1 MNIIKDIK
9 KLHVGKVTENAYMRD
24 YTTYKVGGKVI
35 CIVYPEDE
43 QSLIKLLCYIKANE
57 IKYKIIGNGSNVIFN
72 DSGFNGVII
81 KLDNFNN
88 LNIINNKITVGAGY
102 MLNKLALRVSRLGFT
117 GMEFATGIPGTVGG
131 AVYMN
136 AGAYKTDMGYIIT
149 SVKVLTPD
157 LEIKVMK
164 NKELDFHYRTSF
176 LQKNKDYICL
186 EATISL
192 IKGDPDE
199 IMELIEERKK
209 RRIETQPLEYPS
221 AGSVFRNPEGDFA
234 GRLIEESGFKG
245 KSIGGASV
253 SEKHA
258 NFIINSG
265 NAKGEEIKEL
275 INEIKNKIKEK
286 YNIELKV
293 EQEFVD

>member
-1 MNIIKDIK
+1 MNIVRDIK
-9 KLHVGKVTENAYMRD
+9 KLHIGKIIENKPLKN
-24 YTTYKVGGKVI
+24 YTTYKVGGNPI
-35 CIVYPEDE
+35 CIAIPDDVNG
-43 QSLIKLLCYIKANE
+43 LIKLLKYLRENNIKHM
-57 IKYKIIGNGSNVIFN
+57 ILGNGSNVIFN
-72 DSGFNGVII
+72 NSGYNGVII

-88 LNIINNKITVGAGY
+88 LKIVNNKITVGAGY
-102 MLNKLALRVSRLGFT
+102 MLNKLALRVSRLGLT
-117 GMEFATGIPGTVGG
+117 GLEFATGIPGTVGG

-136 AGAYKTDMGYIIT
+136 AGAYKSDMGYIVT

-157 LEIKVMK
+157 YEIKTMY

-186 EATISL
+186 EVNITL
-192 IKGDPDE
+192 IKGNSID
-199 IMELIEERKK
+199 IMELIDERKK

-234 GRLIEESGFKG
+234 GRLIEEIGFKG
-245 KSIGGASV
+245 KSIGGAKV

-265 NAKGEEIKEL
+265 DATGEEVKQL
-275 INEIKNKIKEK
+275 INEIKEKIKDK

-293 EQEFVD
+293 EQEFIE

>member
-9 KLHVGKVTENAYMRD
+9 SLHVGKVIENAYMRD

-35 CIVYPEDE
+35 CMVYPEDE
-43 QSLIKLLCYIKANE
+43 QSLIKLLCYIKANS
-57 IKYKIIGNGSNVIFN
+57 IKYKIIGNGSNVILN

-102 MLNKLALRVSRLGFT
+102 MLNKLALRVSRLGLT

-136 AGAYKTDMGYIIT
+136 AGAYKTDMGYIVT

-157 LEIKVMK
+157 LEIKIMK

-176 LQKNKDYICL
+176 LQINKDYICL

-192 IKGDPDE
+192 IKGDSDE
-199 IMELIEERKK
+199 IMELIEERKR
-209 RRIETQPLEYPS
+209 RRIENQPLEYPS

-234 GRLIEESGFKG
+234 GRLIEELGLKG
-245 KSIGGASV
+245 KSIGGAMV

>member
-1 MNIIKDIK
+1 MNIINDIK
-9 KLHVGKVTENAYMRD
+9 ELHVGKIIENAVMKN

-35 CIVYPEDE
+35 CIVIPNDE
-43 QSLIKLLCYIKANE
+43 EALITLLEYIKENN
-57 IKYKIIGNGSNVIFN
+57 IKYKILGNGSNVIFN
-72 DSGFNGVII
+72 DKGFDGVII

-88 LNIINNKITVGAGY
+88 LKILGNKVIVGAGY

-136 AGAYKTDMGYIIT
+136 AGAYKTDMGYIVT
-149 SVKVLTPD
+149 SVKVLTPN
-157 LEIKVMK
+157 LEIKTMY
-164 NKELDFHYRTSF
+164 NKDLDFHYRTSF
-176 LQKNKDYICL
+176 FQKNKDYICL

-192 IKGDPDE
+192 IKGNEEE
-199 IMELIEERKK
+199 IMELINSRKQ

-234 GRLIEESGFKG
+234 GRLIEEIGYKG
-245 KSIGGASV
+245 KSNGGAKV

-265 NAKGEEIKEL
+265 NATGEEIKEL
-275 INEIKNKIKEK
+275 IIEIQNKGKEK
-286 YNIELKV
+286 YGIDLKI
-293 EQEFVD
+293 EQEFVE